1 MATYKMA
8 LASAAHHTHKD
19 YIFSSDEKR
28 KTLTAAIK
36 HAQGRHVVD
45 IT

>member
-8 LASAAHHTHKD
+8 LASAAHFIHKE
-19 YIFSSDEKR
+19 YIFSVKKR
-28 KTLTAAIK
+28 KTLTAVIMY
-36 HAQGRHVVD
+36 AQGRHVVG